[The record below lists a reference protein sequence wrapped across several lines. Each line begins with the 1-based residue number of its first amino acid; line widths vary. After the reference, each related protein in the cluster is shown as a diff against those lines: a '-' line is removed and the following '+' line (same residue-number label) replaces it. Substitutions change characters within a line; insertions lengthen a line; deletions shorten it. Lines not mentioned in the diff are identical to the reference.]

1 MMKIMFVVVSMAIH
15 VHCTIDIHLFGLFP
29 MEGQYAG
36 GLAQLPAAMMA
47 VDDINKRQDIL
58 PGYRLHMKWN
68 NSKCNKGVGV
78 KALADSLYTQGT
90 SLMVIGGACS
100 AVSEATARVSHLW
113 NLVQIS
119 YGSVSPS
126 LSNKKVFPKFFRV
139 ISPEANTNKVR
150 VKLFKHFGWNRIAII
165 SENMDLF
172 SSATEDLIQK
182 LNAENITVL
191 SHQFFSDPTIDV
203 RALKNQDARII
214 VGNFYPRLGREVIC
228 QAFRVGLYG
237 RKVVWLLPGWFYPHW
252 YTEYNDTANC
262 TTQDIL
268 KVTEN
273 AFSLDN
279 VYYNPSDD
287 VSISNMTSSQFRSR
301 YTDLLD
307 RTTNSTF
314 TSGYERAP
322 AAYDVIWAAAIALNQ
337 TNNYLIQTNDS
348 LKIENFTY
356 TDKRLGQ
363 LIFDNVRKLNFT
375 GIPGNVQFDDHGDP
389 RSLISIRVLRDSTH
403 IRVGV
408 GDTTDRD
415 IQWLMPST
423 DFTVFRDGR
432 VPVDSVRVEERVI
445 TLLVDIT
452 YIYGCVIVDGRVPVD
467 SVRVEE
473 RVITLLVDIT
483 YIYGRDGR
491 VPVDSVRVEE
501 RVITL
506 PVPVYIA
513 MCCLAGA
520 AMFLAIAFLVFNVV
534 CRNERIIKM
543 SSPNLNN
550 VILSGCVIT
559 YTGVF
564 LTDLNSGNR
573 QCQVF
578 QARIFVLT
586 IGFSMT
592 FGALFAKTWRVYVIF
607 TTNFKVT
614 TNKVYKDWSL
624 FLMVG
629 ILVLVNSGILLAWIL
644 MDSISITHHTLTPET
659 VTDADVLIQ
668 PVVHLCSSPNSKFYL
683 GPILGVLGTLLL
695 YGVFL
700 AWETRKVHVE
710 VLNDSRYI
718 GMCIYN
724 TVVLGVMGVFAFLAL
739 RKEVLIHYSVESTVT
754 ILATAVTQT
763 LIFVPKISA
772 YRNENRLQKGTAPS
786 VVKTMQDLSQDSFE
800 GTPTPHGSYGDSSE
814 FIHTIQ
820 GTYPDSTE
828 ATQAM
833 QCREQHI

>member
-1 MMKIMFVVVSMAIH
+1 M
-15 VHCTIDIHLFGLFP
+15 TRRTGR
-29 MEGQYAG
+29 
-36 GLAQLPAAMMA
+36 LARRPAAL
-47 VDDINKRQDIL
+47 KRF
-58 PGYRLHMKWN
+58 H
-68 NSKCNKGVGV
+68 
-78 KALADSLYTQGT
+78 T
-90 SLMVIGGACS
+90 
-100 AVSEATARVSHLW
+100 
-113 NLVQIS
+113 
-119 YGSVSPS
+119 
-126 LSNKKVFPKFFRV
+126 
-139 ISPEANTNKVR
+139 
-150 VKLFKHFGWNRIAII
+150 
-165 SENMDLF
+165 
-172 SSATEDLIQK
+172 
-182 LNAENITVL
+182 
-191 SHQFFSDPTIDV
+191 
-203 RALKNQDARII
+203 
-214 VGNFYPRLGREVIC
+214 
-228 QAFRVGLYG
+228 AFRVGLYG
-237 RKVVWLLPGWFYPHW
+237 RKVVWLLPAWFDLQW
-252 YTEYNDTANC
+252 YTGYNDTANC
-262 TTQDIL
+262 TIQDIL
-268 KVTEN
+268 KVIDN

-301 YTDLLD
+301 YTDLLN
-307 RTTNSTF
+307 RTTNNTF

-375 GIPGNVQFDDHGDP
+375 GIPGNVQFDDHGDLK
-389 RSLISIRVLRDSTH
+389 SLISIRVLRDSTH

-408 GDTTDRD
+408 GDTTDRA

-432 VPVDSVRVEERVI
+432 VPVDSVRDGGEG
-445 TLLVDIT
+445 LHAA
-452 YIYGCVIVDGRVPVD
+452 DGRVPVD
-467 SVRVEE
+467 
-473 RVITLLVDIT
+473 
-483 YIYGRDGR
+483 G
-491 VPVDSVRVEE
+491 VRVEE

-506 PVPVYIA
+506 PVPLYIA

-520 AMFLAIAFLVFNVV
+520 AMVLAIAFLVFNVV

-564 LTDLNSGNR
+564 LTDLNSGSS

-614 TNKVYKDWSL
+614 TNK
-624 FLMVG
+624 
-629 ILVLVNSGILLAWIL
+629 
-644 MDSISITHHTLTPET
+644 T

-668 PVVHLCSSPNSKFYL
+668 PVVHLCSSPNSKFYI

-763 LIFVPKISA
+763 LIFVPKINA
-772 YRNENRLQKGTAPS
+772 YRNENRLQKERAPS
-786 VVKTMQDLSQDSFE
+786 VVKTMQDLSQDSFD
-800 GTPTPHGSYGDSSE
+800 GTPTNHGSYEDSSE
-814 FIHTIQ
+814 FIPSIQ
-820 GTYPDSTE
+820 GTYPELTE

-833 QCREQHI
+833 QSHEQHI